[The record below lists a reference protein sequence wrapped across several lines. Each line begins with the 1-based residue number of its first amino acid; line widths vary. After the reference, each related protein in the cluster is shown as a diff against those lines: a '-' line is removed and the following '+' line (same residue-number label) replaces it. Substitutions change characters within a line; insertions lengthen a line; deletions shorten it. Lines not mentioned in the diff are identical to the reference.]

1 MDKLVRERKSL
12 EPRLSRISGVVAKLK
27 PEEAEEIDVQSEL
40 DALSEVWS
48 SYGVVHRRIIDACS
62 DDETYESAVKH
73 QEVFEE
79 NYILVKNRLL
89 KIMKAI
95 KNRDSSTSAQQS
107 TSQDII
113 KQLAA
118 QQAELLR
125 VMSTNMAAASAS
137 TSAAIAN
144 RETNQAPLSDL
155 KLPQMNLP
163 IFRGDYLE
171 WQSFSDLFN
180 SMVHHN
186 PSLKD
191 SQKLYFLKTSLDGEA
206 ASLISHLKIE
216 DANYQA
222 ALDKLKSRYNKPREI
237 ANKHIQ
243 RFLAQSALT
252 SSSAQG
258 LRMLHDISDEVIRAL
273 KAMNR
278 EDRDTW
284 LLFIL
289 SEKVDPETKQLW
301 CQKIAEMHDD
311 DITLQCFLS
320 FIESRSF
327 ALQSAQPIKPKP
339 TLPFKQPLKLPPRG
353 ATTYVATH
361 TPFCELCSKPHL
373 LYQCGMF
380 LHMSPNDRL
389 AHVDRLN
396 LCENCLKRHPGESC
410 RAGMCRKCNL
420 PHHTLL
426 HLSSSSASTAAHA
439 SIGQPPQSL
448 ISAIEEP
455 AAFDVS
461 NVLLATV
468 AIDVLD
474 HNGRPHVC
482 RAVLDSASQVNF
494 ISDSFC
500 RKLGLKTNTASMI
513 LEGISSTPARTDKC
527 AEIIISSRCTTY
539 RAVLPCLVLEKITKS
554 LPCKPAHIDN
564 WPIPGSINL
573 ADPLFHLPGP
583 VDVLLGTELFFQ
595 LLEPGKVDLST
606 DDSLPTLQNTK
617 LGWIVAGRYHEPNPM
632 TRTHTSTCLLISH
645 EDELSIQLRKFW
657 ELEEYKV
664 NTNHLSEEETLCE
677 QHFTDHTI
685 RDESG
690 KFVVRLPFLLDPNK
704 LGESRQMA
712 ERRLYHIEKKL
723 DRNPLLKAEYHA
735 FMREYLE
742 LEHMSLVNEA
752 SIPNKSVYLP
762 HHCVIK
768 ASSSTTKCRVVFDA
782 SAKTTSGLS
791 LNDALMCGP
800 VIQDS
805 LINILIRFRFPAIV
819 LVGDTKQ
826 MYRMVW
832 LNEVDRDFQRIL
844 WRWNKDEPV
853 REYHLNTVTFVSGN

>member
-89 KIMKAI
+89 KIMKAV

-410 RAGMCRKCNL
+410 RA
-420 PHHTLL
+420 
-426 HLSSSSASTAAHA
+426 ASTAAHA

-455 AAFDVS
+455 AAVDVS

-482 RAVLDSASQVNF
+482 RAVLDSASQLAPIGNGRVTTPRLELCAAVILARLITNVQAAMATTTF
-494 ISDSFC
+494 HEIRAFSDSKVVLAWLSGGAS
-500 RKLGLKTNTASMI
+500 RWKTFVAN
-513 LEGISSTPARTDKC
+513 RV
-527 AEIIISSRCTTY
+527 AEIVTHVPAINWYHIGTEENPADLISRGSFPEQ
-539 RAVLPCLVLEKITKS
+539 LQQNS
-554 LPCKPAHIDN
+554 LWWFGPVWN
-564 WPIPGSINL
+564 PIEIENEAGTNDDLDSSNLKYIRNRL
-573 ADPLFHLPGP
+573 ADL
-583 VDVLLGTELFFQ
+583 
-595 LLEPGKVDLST
+595 
-606 DDSLPTLQNTK
+606 
-617 LGWIVAGRYHEPNPM
+617 NP
-632 TRTHTSTCLLISH
+632 
-645 EDELSIQLRKFW
+645 
-657 ELEEYKV
+657 
-664 NTNHLSEEETLCE
+664 
-677 QHFTDHTI
+677 
-685 RDESG
+685 
-690 KFVVRLPFLLDPNK
+690 
-704 LGESRQMA
+704 
-712 ERRLYHIEKKL
+712 
-723 DRNPLLKAEYHA
+723 
-735 FMREYLE
+735 
-742 LEHMSLVNEA
+742 
-752 SIPNKSVYLP
+752 
-762 HHCVIK
+762 
-768 ASSSTTKCRVVFDA
+768 
-782 SAKTTSGLS
+782 
-791 LNDALMCGP
+791 
-800 VIQDS
+800 
-805 LINILIRFRFPAIV
+805 
-819 LVGDTKQ
+819 
-826 MYRMVW
+826 
-832 LNEVDRDFQRIL
+832 
-844 WRWNKDEPV
+844 
-853 REYHLNTVTFVSGN
+853 